1 MPYKYKKEN
10 GKYVVYKKSGEK
22 VGTTGGTKGDLN
34 KYLAALHI
42 HEPKKK
48 MKKEAIEGSLNSVY
62 AVQKPYAGCQLTSLV
77 QPIDPLVGLGG
88 SEVTPEKVHA
98 VYPDQ
103 EMAESVAQKLYEE
116 FQAQQEALEE
126 KKVVVM
132 EKIKKK
138 INELERMRSE
148 SVKMIQENPKE
159 AHSHKEK
166 VAHIATQIDDLVDKL
181 QKIEMS
187 KKPVEKEEDKK
198 KADKKNDKKQE
209 KKKVEEMLVKA
220 LKGK

>member
-1 MPYKYKKEN
+1 MKNTKKIKE
-10 GKYVVYKKSGEK
+10 GPIAK
-22 VGTTGGTKGDLN
+22 
-34 KYLAALHI
+34 AAIGALD
-42 HEPKKK
+42 
-48 MKKEAIEGSLNSVY
+48 NVF
-62 AVQKPYAGCQLTSLV
+62 AVQKPYSGCQLTSLV

-88 SEVTPEKVHA
+88 SEVAPENVHA

-103 EMAESVAQKLYEE
+103 ETAQSVAQNLYEE
-116 FQAQQEALEE
+116 FQAQQKALEE

-187 KKPVEKEEDKK
+187 KKPVEKEEDEKK
-198 KADKKNDKKQE
+198 KKE
-209 KKKVEEMLVKA
+209 KKKVEESLMKFLS
-220 LKGK
+220 GK